1 MQAKTG
7 TPRWVAPVL
16 GLVALLFTLVAG
28 GLLVADWSVRT
39 IEMRNLVETV
49 EASEQT
55 MVRTQERVREVLAPF
70 DVGGPLTP
78 EETALLRDQLTTIA
92 RDARGA
98 IEQAGIAVAEV
109 DVQPW
114 HRAILDAQLAYLVH
128 NQAWVSYMEKAAA
141 DPVEFVNP
149 QPIVDETFL
158 IAEPLMKRAVPQPA
172 LFDLDQRVAQIFTD
186 GAPQE
191 QADEPG
197 TAT

>member
-1 MQAKTG
+1 MQAKSG

-16 GLVALLFTLVAG
+16 GLIALLLTLVAG
-28 GLLVADWSVRT
+28 GLFVADWSVRT
-39 IEMRNLVETV
+39 IEMRNLVTAV
-49 EASEQT
+49 EVSEQT
-55 MVRTQERVREVLAPF
+55 MVRTQERVREALAPF

-128 NQAWVSYMEKAAA
+128 NQAWVAYMEKAAG

-172 LFDLDQRVAQIFTD
+172 LFDLDQRVAQIFID
-186 GAPQE
+186 GAPPE
-191 QADEPG
+191 EPAAPG

>member
-1 MQAKTG
+1 MQAKSG

-16 GLVALLFTLVAG
+16 GLVALLLTLVAG
-28 GLLVADWSVRT
+28 GLFVADWSVRT
-39 IEMRNLVETV
+39 IEMRNLVTAV
-49 EASEQT
+49 EASEET
-55 MVRTQERVREVLAPF
+55 MVRTQELVGEALAPF

-78 EETALLRDQLTTIA
+78 EETALLRDQLTAIA

-128 NQAWVSYMEKAAA
+128 NQAWVAYMEKAAE

-172 LFDLDQRVAQIFTD
+172 LFDLDQRVAQIFVD

-191 QADEPG
+191 EPDAPG
-197 TAT
+197 TST

>member
-1 MQAKTG
+1 MQAKSG

-16 GLVALLFTLVAG
+16 GLVALLLTLVAG
-28 GLLVADWSVRT
+28 GLFVADWSVRT
-39 IEMRNLVETV
+39 IEMRNLVTAV
-49 EASEQT
+49 EASEET
-55 MVRTQERVREVLAPF
+55 MVRTQELVGEALAPF

-128 NQAWVSYMEKAAA
+128 NQAWVSYMEKAAE

-172 LFDLDQRVAQIFTD
+172 LFDLDQRVAQIFID

-191 QADEPG
+191 EPAAPG